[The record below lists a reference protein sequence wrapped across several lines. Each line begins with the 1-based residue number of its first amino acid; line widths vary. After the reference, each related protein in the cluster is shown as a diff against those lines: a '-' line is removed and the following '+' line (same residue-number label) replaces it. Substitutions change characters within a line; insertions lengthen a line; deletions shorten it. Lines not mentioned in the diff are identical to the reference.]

1 MKFKLN
7 LESVR
12 KPQRDV
18 DNVQTSV
25 DNYLSTVLNELSTIR
40 CQSNCGYHV
49 DNLRPVDNLWIM
61 RTYEFKRLVRWHGAR
76 LVIDSEETMQ
86 KTTQQDYMTAL
97 EEANSAIED
106 DCQDDNEAGL
116 DLSEAEQ
123 AALKAKPPMK
133 RRTDKPLTEQQR
145 LFATLVIQGKTQR
158 VAYRE
163 AYNTSMSDSA
173 VSSNASKL
181 ANDPRIANMISAAW
195 DETIEHLADD
205 VASTKRY
212 VLRKL
217 VALSKDAK
225 QEGSRLKALELL
237 GKSVGIF
244 TVAEEKAEKAVSA
257 DQLKREL
264 SGHLKLLDNVKPIK
278 VK

>member
-1 MKFKLN
+1 
-7 LESVR
+7 
-12 KPQRDV
+12 
-18 DNVQTSV
+18 
-25 DNYLSTVLNELSTIR
+25 
-40 CQSNCGYHV
+40 
-49 DNLRPVDNLWIM
+49 
-61 RTYEFKRLVRWHGAR
+61 
-76 LVIDSEETMQ
+76 MQ

-106 DCQDDNEAGL
+106 DCHDDNEAGE
-116 DLSEAEQ
+116 LSEAER
-123 AALKAKPPMK
+123 AALQAKPPRK

-163 AYNTSMSDSA
+163 AYNTAMSDSA

-181 ANDPRIANMISAAW
+181 ANDPRIAAMISAAW

-244 TVAEEKAEKAVSA
+244 TVVEEKADKAVSA

-264 SGHLKLLDNVKPIK
+264 SGHLKLLDNVKPMKIK
-278 VK
+278 

>member
-1 MKFKLN
+1 
-7 LESVR
+7 
-12 KPQRDV
+12 
-18 DNVQTSV
+18 
-25 DNYLSTVLNELSTIR
+25 
-40 CQSNCGYHV
+40 
-49 DNLRPVDNLWIM
+49 M

-86 KTTQQDYMTAL
+86 KTTQGDYLAAL

-106 DCQDDNEAGL
+106 DYQDDNEAGL

-123 AALKAKPPMK
+123 AALEAKPPRK

-145 LFATLVIQGKTQR
+145 LFATLIIQGKTQR

-163 AYNTSMSDSA
+163 AYNTNMSDSA

-244 TVAEEKAEKAVSA
+244 TAAEEKAEKAVSA

-264 SGHLKLLDNVKPIK
+264 SGHLKLLDNVKPMKIK
-278 VK
+278 

>member
-1 MKFKLN
+1 M
-7 LESVR
+7 
-12 KPQRDV
+12 
-18 DNVQTSV
+18 
-25 DNYLSTVLNELSTIR
+25 
-40 CQSNCGYHV
+40 G
-49 DNLRPVDNLWIM
+49 NLRAVDNLWIM

-106 DCQDDNEAGL
+106 DYQDDNEAGL

-123 AALKAKPPMK
+123 AALEAKPPRK

-163 AYNTSMSDSA
+163 AYNTTMSDSA

-244 TVAEEKAEKAVSA
+244 TVAEEKTVSAVSA

>member
-1 MKFKLN
+1 LKFKLN
-7 LESVR
+7 LEAVD
-12 KPQRDV
+12 KPQTPV
-18 DNVQTSV
+18 DNVLTTV
-25 DNYLSTVLNELSTIR
+25 DNYLSTLLNGLSTIR
-40 CQSNCGYHV
+40 YQSDCGYHV

-86 KTTQQDYMTAL
+86 KTTQGDYLAAL

-106 DCQDDNEAGL
+106 DYQDDNEAGL

-123 AALKAKPPMK
+123 AALEAKPPRK

-145 LFATLVIQGKTQR
+145 LFATLIIQGKTQR

-163 AYNTSMSDSA
+163 AYNTNMSDSA

-244 TVAEEKAEKAVSA
+244 TAAEEKAEKAVSA

-264 SGHLKLLDNVKPIK
+264 SGHLKLLDNVKPMKIK
-278 VK
+278 

>member
-1 MKFKLN
+1 M
-7 LESVR
+7 
-12 KPQRDV
+12 
-18 DNVQTSV
+18 T
-25 DNYLSTVLNELSTIR
+25 
-40 CQSNCGYHV
+40 
-49 DNLRPVDNLWIM
+49 
-61 RTYEFKRLVRWHGAR
+61 
-76 LVIDSEETMQ
+76 
-86 KTTQQDYMTAL
+86 KTTQQDYLAAL
-97 EEANSAIED
+97 EEANSAIDEGY
-106 DCQDDNEAGL
+106 QDDNEAGL
-116 DLSEAEQ
+116 NLSEAER
-123 AALKAKPPMK
+123 AALQAKPP
-133 RRTDKPLTEQQR
+133 RRRNKDKPLSEQQR

-158 VAYRE
+158 QAYRE
-163 AYNTSMSDSA
+163 AYNTNMSDSA

-205 VASTKRY
+205 AASTKRY

-225 QEGSRLKALELL
+225 QEGSKLKALELL

-264 SGHLKLLDNVKPIK
+264 SGHLKLLDNVKTMKIK
-278 VK
+278 

>member
-1 MKFKLN
+1 
-7 LESVR
+7 
-12 KPQRDV
+12 
-18 DNVQTSV
+18 
-25 DNYLSTVLNELSTIR
+25 
-40 CQSNCGYHV
+40 
-49 DNLRPVDNLWIM
+49 
-61 RTYEFKRLVRWHGAR
+61 
-76 LVIDSEETMQ
+76 MQ

-106 DCQDDNEAGL
+106 DYQDDNEAG
-116 DLSEAEQ
+116 DLSEAER
-123 AALKAKPPMK
+123 AALQAKPPRK

-163 AYNTSMSDSA
+163 AYNTAMSDSA

-244 TVAEEKAEKAVSA
+244 TVVEEKADKAVSA

-264 SGHLKLLDNVKPIK
+264 SGHLKLLDNVKPMKIK
-278 VK
+278 